1 MYISLISIYV
11 KTKEKKMCEYTIP
24 YVHIS
29 PG

>member
-1 MYISLISIYV
+1 MYISLINIYV